1 MVRRDQVIGIP
12 EEWRRGVDA
21 LTVGSIKV
29 NPSTAYRLL
38 RDFVGLRA
46 GDWVIQNGAN
56 SGVGRAVIQ
65 LARPM
70 GVHTINVV
78 RDRAEEA
85 EYAGLEREL
94 KGLGADI
101 VVRDSDLG
109 SDAFKA
115 QVRALG
121 KHAVRLGLNCV
132 GGRMTLAMTKHL
144 AEGAML
150 VSYGGMSRQP
160 VVLPTSLLLFKDI
173 SARGFWMNRWYE
185 QQQQQQQQQAAE
197 EDEEGVVGER
207 DRMWRDILQ
216 LAREGRFVAQ
226 PMHKVA
232 WSDELLS
239 LAEAQQLVRGAVD
252 WSSGGKRAFV
262 FG

>member
-1 MVRRDQVIGIP
+1 
-12 EEWRRGVDA
+12 
-21 LTVGSIKV
+21 
-29 NPSTAYRLL
+29 
-38 RDFVGLRA
+38 
-46 GDWVIQNGAN
+46 
-56 SGVGRAVIQ
+56 
-65 LARPM
+65 
-70 GVHTINVV
+70 
-78 RDRAEEA
+78 
-85 EYAGLEREL
+85 
-94 KGLGADI
+94 
-101 VVRDSDLG
+101 
-109 SDAFKA
+109 
-115 QVRALG
+115 
-121 KHAVRLGLNCV
+121 
-132 GGRMTLAMTKHL
+132 
-144 AEGAML
+144 
-150 VSYGGMSRQP
+150 MSRQP

-185 QQQQQQQQQAAE
+185 QQQQQQQQAAE